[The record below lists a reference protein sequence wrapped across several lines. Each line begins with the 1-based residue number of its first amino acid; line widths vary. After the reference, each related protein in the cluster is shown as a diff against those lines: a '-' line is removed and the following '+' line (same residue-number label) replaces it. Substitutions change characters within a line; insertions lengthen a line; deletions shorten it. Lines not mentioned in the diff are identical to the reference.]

1 VLIFFP
7 LFSSNAFFYSPFSP
21 IVDKVHANFFKASA
35 LIISFC
41 IFGPTKKREATAW
54 MENTELYIEAL
65 IFSSEQSI
73 RLEEIMYCLQASFE
87 RDFSKEEINDCLNN
101 IKLKYQ
107 DQNLAIELVNVANGY
122 QFLTKKDY
130 HAVVSLLQMQR
141 SKKKLSPAA
150 LETLAIIAYK
160 QPVTKLEIEQIR
172 GVNSEYSIQ
181 KLLEKEL
188 IAIVGKSET
197 VGRPILYS
205 PSPQFMDYFGIN
217 SLSELPQIKEF
228 MDNSASIGDQAE

>member
-1 VLIFFP
+1 MQNP
-7 LFSSNAFFYSPFSP
+7 
-21 IVDKVHANFFKASA
+21 
-35 LIISFC
+35 
-41 IFGPTKKREATAW
+41 
-54 MENTELYIEAL
+54 ELYIEAL

-73 RLEEIMYCLQASFE
+73 RIEEIIYCLQSAFE
-87 RDFSKEEINDCLNN
+87 RDFNKDEVLASISN
-101 IKLKYQ
+101 IQKKYQ
-107 DQNLAIELVNVANGY
+107 DANFALELVNISNGY

-130 HAVVSLLQMQR
+130 HAVISLLQLQR

-160 QPVTKLEIEQIR
+160 QTVTKLEIEQIR

-188 IAIVGKSET
+188 ITIAGKAET

-205 PSPQFMDYFGIN
+205 ASQQFMDYFGIN
-217 SLSELPQIKEF
+217 DLNELPQIKEF
-228 MDNSASIGDQAE
+228 TDNSVSIGEQAE

>member
-1 VLIFFP
+1 MQ
-7 LFSSNAFFYSPFSP
+7 
-21 IVDKVHANFFKASA
+21 H
-35 LIISFC
+35 
-41 IFGPTKKREATAW
+41 
-54 MENTELYIEAL
+54 TELYIEAL

-73 RLEEIMYCLQASFE
+73 RVEEIIYCLQSVFE
-87 RDFSKEEINDCLNN
+87 RDFTREEVHASLDRIRE
-101 IKLKYQ
+101 KYR
-107 DQNLAIELVNVANGY
+107 DENLAIELVHVANGY
-122 QFLTKKDY
+122 QFLTKKEY
-130 HAVVSLLQMQR
+130 HAVVNLLQVQR

-181 KLLEKEL
+181 KLLEKDL
-188 IAIVGKSET
+188 ITIAGKSDT

-205 PSPQFMDYFGIN
+205 PSQQFMDYFGIN

-228 MDNSASIGDQAE
+228 IDNSTSIGEQSE